1 MKPTEEIA
9 VRLVGGAQ
17 SAYVQELSY
26 FFLNLLDEVVR
37 TNGAVIRGR
46 EIADFERL
54 SQLSREEALAIYYK
68 YRPAIDKQTREVLK
82 TALKKTDDALVGQF
96 VRAMGSR
103 RHMTNLATIIAAQTA
118 QGMNEVLERQNIA
131 LAKDQAALWYDVTA
145 EAIAR
150 HQAGEPTRAVME
162 RGVTRLANSGLET
175 IDYISGT
182 KTTIDAALRRHIV
195 SQANQARNRLLMQ
208 RMDEWEWD
216 LVFVDAHFGARPSH
230 AEWQGKVYSR
240 SGRST
245 EYPSLVD
252 ATGYGTVTGLC
263 GANCV
268 VGDTKISGPNALAA
282 YRRKYSGEI
291 VTIRTA
297 LGHNLTV
304 TPNHPILTPHGWVA
318 ANKLSKGDYV
328 FSRVNS
334 DGMPLGVRPNK
345 YEREPSIKNEFN
357 ALGDTFGINS
367 FLGST
372 TDFHN
377 DGIKNQNI
385 DIVFVDSKLMRSADS
400 KALKH
405 FSEAS
410 LFNASRFSNISFGSS
425 SLTKVGMSLFSS
437 SDSIMSGFAKSP
449 SLFQR
454 TSRHSSFG
462 SHSPI
467 LRENST
473 FLKPISNRRLG
484 NTKLLGDNSFIEPFI
499 PKINDTFDI
508 NTLLTSIG
516 LQAKSFEFA
525 GDNPIPASEMLSHS
539 SDRSPFIVEP
549 DEIISVDTRMWSGHV
564 YNLSTENAWYFANSI
579 VTHNCYHYMTPYVPG
594 YSQLPDMDYSEQER
608 ITGMTSDEYYAA
620 TQKQRR
626 YERLIRSQKREISYL
641 QEVRADAVKQRIRLG
656 ELQDKLRQF
665 THGNHLRRDYERER
679 AWAVSKQPRALKTR
693 PILAR
698 QSKNASFKGSFED
711 TKELMKAY
719 RGKDVD
725 VPGIFKERTQVNI
738 DFSQNDFPLNI
749 QKQIAV
755 ASEHAFNFMGDS
767 IKQPLTFKLNNKLGY
782 GVLAQASRRDG
793 AAVIEIS
800 DSLFKK
806 KVDERIQVIFHEIAH
821 TKEWNLSTMKEWDK
835 EVNELIAYKAN
846 PMDGLVQSKLN
857 QKLETAFLNAGILV
871 YYDELDG
878 KIQFDSGENIE
889 RIERISPYL
898 KRYNSFKDESSSE
911 LLAESLRFVAVNGFG
926 KNKIADIVV
935 REALSW

>member
-17 SAYVQELSY
+17 SAYVNELSY

-54 SQLSREEALAIYYK
+54 SRLSREEALAIYYK

-118 QGMNEVLERQNIA
+118 QGMNEVFERQNIA

-150 HQAGEPTRAVME
+150 HQAGEPTRVVME

-268 VGDTKISGPNALAA
+268 VGDTKVSGPNALAA

-357 ALGDTFGINS
+357 ALGDTFGVNS

-385 DIVFVDSKLMRSADS
+385 DIVFVDSKLMRDADS
-400 KALKH
+400 KALEH

-410 LFNASRFSNISFGSS
+410 FFNASRFSNISFGSS
-425 SLTKVGMSLFSS
+425 SFTKVGMSLFSS
-437 SDSIMSGFAKSP
+437 SDSIMSRFANKAS
-449 SLFQR
+449 FFR
-454 TSRHSSFG
+454 RISRHLSLHGQTATFG
-462 SHSPI
+462 IDSAFFKSI
-467 LRENST
+467 SDCCLR
-473 FLKPISNRRLG
+473 

-499 PKINDTFDI
+499 PKINGTFDI

-594 YSQLPDMDYSEQER
+594 YSELPDMDYSEQER

-626 YERLIRSQKREISYL
+626 YERLIRAQKREISYL

-665 THGNHLRRDYERER
+665 THDNHLRRDYERER
-679 AWAVSKQPRALKTR
+679 AWAVSKQPRALGRTDFRNTR
-693 PILAR
+693 KAMSR
-698 QSKNASFKGSFED
+698 VNSGSQTKDVVSKSDFMKCSTFED
-711 TKELMKAY
+711 LQKAVEEKYGFYIDKALEENFFEYTRGLCAGLDDALTKFPQLKKIVGNIKMGSAIPRTTAQTNVWGTIYVNSKMLKTTPKTPCSDGRHEAGHLVEAMLSQYDEAEFMSAKHSKRIITRALRNY
-719 RGKDVD
+719 NKKNTENTYSANQLIYNTISSYPVSAASGYVGEYVTKTIYSESLAESVRVAIETEQIDPDSFLSFIVES
-725 VPGIFKERTQVNI
+725 IFKEI
-738 DFSQNDFPLNI
+738 
-749 QKQIAV
+749 
-755 ASEHAFNFMGDS
+755 G
-767 IKQPLTFKLNNKLGY
+767 
-782 GVLAQASRRDG
+782 
-793 AAVIEIS
+793 
-800 DSLFKK
+800 
-806 KVDERIQVIFHEIAH
+806 
-821 TKEWNLSTMKEWDK
+821 
-835 EVNELIAYKAN
+835 
-846 PMDGLVQSKLN
+846 
-857 QKLETAFLNAGILV
+857 
-871 YYDELDG
+871 
-878 KIQFDSGENIE
+878 
-889 RIERISPYL
+889 
-898 KRYNSFKDESSSE
+898 
-911 LLAESLRFVAVNGFG
+911 
-926 KNKIADIVV
+926 
-935 REALSW
+935 

>member
-54 SQLSREEALAIYYK
+54 SRLSREEALAIYYK

-82 TALKKTDDALVGQF
+82 EALKKTDDALVGQF

-263 GANCV
+263 GANC
-268 VGDTKISGPNALAA
+268 
-282 YRRKYSGEI
+282 
-291 VTIRTA
+291 
-297 LGHNLTV
+297 
-304 TPNHPILTPHGWVA
+304 
-318 ANKLSKGDYV
+318 
-328 FSRVNS
+328 
-334 DGMPLGVRPNK
+334 
-345 YEREPSIKNEFN
+345 
-357 ALGDTFGINS
+357 
-367 FLGST
+367 
-372 TDFHN
+372 
-377 DGIKNQNI
+377 
-385 DIVFVDSKLMRSADS
+385 
-400 KALKH
+400 
-405 FSEAS
+405 
-410 LFNASRFSNISFGSS
+410 
-425 SLTKVGMSLFSS
+425 
-437 SDSIMSGFAKSP
+437 
-449 SLFQR
+449 
-454 TSRHSSFG
+454 
-462 SHSPI
+462 
-467 LRENST
+467 
-473 FLKPISNRRLG
+473 
-484 NTKLLGDNSFIEPFI
+484 
-499 PKINDTFDI
+499 
-508 NTLLTSIG
+508 
-516 LQAKSFEFA
+516 
-525 GDNPIPASEMLSHS
+525 
-539 SDRSPFIVEP
+539 
-549 DEIISVDTRMWSGHV
+549 
-564 YNLSTENAWYFANSI
+564 
-579 VTHNCYHYMTPYVPG
+579 YHYMTPYVPG

-608 ITGMTSDEYYAA
+608 ITGMTSDEYYVA

-665 THGNHLRRDYERER
+665 THDNHLRREYERER
-679 AWAVSKQPRALKTR
+679 AWAVSKQPTALGRTDFRNTRKAMSRVNSGSQTKDVVSKSDFMKCATFEDLQKAVEEKYGFYIDKALEKNFFEYTRGLCAGLDDALTKFPQLKKIVGNIKMGSAIPLTTAQTNVWGTIYVNSKMLKTAPKTPCSDGRHEAGHLGEAMLSHYDEAEFMSAKHSKRIITRALRNYNKKHTENTYSAEQLIYNTISTYPSFASVGYEKGYATKTVYSES
-693 PILAR
+693 LAESVR
-698 QSKNASFKGSFED
+698 VAIETEQIDPDSFLSFIVES
-711 TKELMKAY
+711 
-719 RGKDVD
+719 
-725 VPGIFKERTQVNI
+725 IFKEIR
-738 DFSQNDFPLNI
+738 
-749 QKQIAV
+749 
-755 ASEHAFNFMGDS
+755 
-767 IKQPLTFKLNNKLGY
+767 
-782 GVLAQASRRDG
+782 
-793 AAVIEIS
+793 
-800 DSLFKK
+800 
-806 KVDERIQVIFHEIAH
+806 
-821 TKEWNLSTMKEWDK
+821 
-835 EVNELIAYKAN
+835 
-846 PMDGLVQSKLN
+846 
-857 QKLETAFLNAGILV
+857 
-871 YYDELDG
+871 
-878 KIQFDSGENIE
+878 
-889 RIERISPYL
+889 
-898 KRYNSFKDESSSE
+898 
-911 LLAESLRFVAVNGFG
+911 
-926 KNKIADIVV
+926 
-935 REALSW
+935 

>member
-54 SQLSREEALAIYYK
+54 SRISREEALAIYYK

-82 TALKKTDDALVGQF
+82 EALKKTDDALVGQF

-245 EYPSLVD
+245 EYPPLVES
-252 ATGYGTVTGLC
+252 TGYGTVTGLC

-268 VGDTKISGPNALAA
+268 VGDTKVSGPNALAA

-357 ALGDTFGINS
+357 ALGDTFGVNS

-377 DGIKNQNI
+377 DGIKNQNV
-385 DIVFVDSKLMRSADS
+385 DIVFVDSKLMRDAGS

-405 FSEAS
+405 FSKAS
-410 LFNASRFSNISFGSS
+410 LFNASRLSDCGLGLGSF
-425 SLTKVGMSLFSS
+425 TKVSMCFPTTSYGVLCMFTKSS
-437 SDSIMSGFAKSP
+437 P
-449 SLFQR
+449 LFQR

-473 FLKPISNRRLG
+473 FLEPISNRRLG
-484 NTKLLGDNSFIEPFI
+484 NTKLLGDSSFIEPFI

-579 VTHNCYHYMTPYVPG
+579 VTHNCNHYMTPYVPG

-665 THGNHLRRDYERER
+665 THDNHLRRDYERER
-679 AWAVSKQPRALKTR
+679 AWAVSKQPTALGRTDFRNTRKPMSRVNSWSQTKDVVSKSDFMKCATFKDLQKAVEEKYGFYIDKALKKDFFEYTRGLCAGIDDALTKFPQLKKIMGNIKMDSAIRQTSAQTDVWGTIYINSKMIKAASKTPCSDGRHEVGHLVEAMLSKYDEKEYMSAKHSKRIITRALRNYNKEHPENTYSAEKLVYNTISSYPAFASLGHEKR
-693 PILAR
+693 YATKMFYSESLAESVR
-698 QSKNASFKGSFED
+698 IAVETEQIDPDSFLSFIVES
-711 TKELMKAY
+711 
-719 RGKDVD
+719 
-725 VPGIFKERTQVNI
+725 IFKE
-738 DFSQNDFPLNI
+738 
-749 QKQIAV
+749 
-755 ASEHAFNFMGDS
+755 
-767 IKQPLTFKLNNKLGY
+767 
-782 GVLAQASRRDG
+782 
-793 AAVIEIS
+793 IE
-800 DSLFKK
+800 
-806 KVDERIQVIFHEIAH
+806 
-821 TKEWNLSTMKEWDK
+821 
-835 EVNELIAYKAN
+835 
-846 PMDGLVQSKLN
+846 
-857 QKLETAFLNAGILV
+857 
-871 YYDELDG
+871 
-878 KIQFDSGENIE
+878 
-889 RIERISPYL
+889 
-898 KRYNSFKDESSSE
+898 
-911 LLAESLRFVAVNGFG
+911 
-926 KNKIADIVV
+926 
-935 REALSW
+935 

>member
-54 SQLSREEALAIYYK
+54 SRLSREEALAIYYK
-68 YRPAIDKQTREVLK
+68 YCPAIDKQTREVLK
-82 TALKKTDDALVGQF
+82 NTLKKTDDALVGQF

-131 LAKDQAALWYDVTA
+131 LAKDQATLWYDVTA

-245 EYPSLVD
+245 EYPSLVES
-252 ATGYGTVTGLC
+252 TGYGTVTGLC

-268 VGDTKISGPNALAA
+268 VDDTKVSGPYASAA
-282 YRRKYSGEI
+282 YRRKYSGQI

-297 LGHNLTV
+297 FGHNLTV
-304 TPNHPILTPHGWVA
+304 TPNHPILTPQGWVA
-318 ANKLSKGDYV
+318 ASQLKKGDYV
-328 FSRVNS
+328 FSRVNR
-334 DGMPLGVRPNK
+334 DRMPLGVRPDK
-345 YEREPSIKNEFN
+345 YECEPTIKQEFDS
-357 ALGDTFGINS
+357 LRDTFGIRT
-367 FLGST
+367 FLGSSAN
-372 TDFHN
+372 FHN
-377 DGIKNQNI
+377 DGIANQNV
-385 DIVFVDSKLMRSADS
+385 DVVLVDSSLVDDIKTKRFKHIAKSA
-400 KALKH
+400 
-405 FSEAS
+405 
-410 LFNASRFSNISFGSS
+410 LFNASRLSDCGLGLGSF
-425 SLTKVGMSLFSS
+425 TKVSMCFPTTSY
-437 SDSIMSGFAKSP
+437 SILRMFTKSP

-462 SHSPI
+462 SHSSI
-467 LRENST
+467 LRENSS

-499 PKINDTFDI
+499 PKVNDTFDI

-665 THGNHLRRDYERER
+665 THDNHLRRDYERER
-679 AWAVSKQPRALKTR
+679 AWAVSKQPTALGRTDFRNTRKAMSRVNSGSQAKDVVSKSDFMKCATFEDLQKAVEEKYGFYIDKALEKNFFEYTRGLCAGLDDALIEFPQLKKIVGNIKMGSAISRTTAQTNVWGTIYVNSKMLKTTLKTPCSDGRHEAGHLVEAMLSQNDEAEFMSAKHSKRIITRALRNYNKKHTENTYSAEKLIYNTISSYPAFASVGYEKGYATR
-693 PILAR
+693 TFYSESLAESVR
-698 QSKNASFKGSFED
+698 VAIETEQIDPDSFLSFIVES
-711 TKELMKAY
+711 
-719 RGKDVD
+719 
-725 VPGIFKERTQVNI
+725 IFKEI
-738 DFSQNDFPLNI
+738 
-749 QKQIAV
+749 
-755 ASEHAFNFMGDS
+755 G
-767 IKQPLTFKLNNKLGY
+767 
-782 GVLAQASRRDG
+782 
-793 AAVIEIS
+793 
-800 DSLFKK
+800 
-806 KVDERIQVIFHEIAH
+806 
-821 TKEWNLSTMKEWDK
+821 
-835 EVNELIAYKAN
+835 
-846 PMDGLVQSKLN
+846 
-857 QKLETAFLNAGILV
+857 
-871 YYDELDG
+871 
-878 KIQFDSGENIE
+878 
-889 RIERISPYL
+889 
-898 KRYNSFKDESSSE
+898 
-911 LLAESLRFVAVNGFG
+911 
-926 KNKIADIVV
+926 
-935 REALSW
+935 

>member
-54 SQLSREEALAIYYK
+54 SRLSREEALAIYYK

-82 TALKKTDDALVGQF
+82 NALKKTDDALVGQF

-268 VGDTKISGPNALAA
+268 VDDTKVSGPYASAA
-282 YRRKYSGEI
+282 YRRKYSGQI

-297 LGHNLTV
+297 FGHNLTV
-304 TPNHPILTPHGWVA
+304 TPNHPILTPQGWVA
-318 ANKLSKGDYV
+318 ASQLKKGDYV
-328 FSRVNS
+328 FSRVNR
-334 DGMPLGVRPNK
+334 DRMPLGVRPDK
-345 YEREPSIKNEFN
+345 YECEPTIKQEFDS
-357 ALGDTFGINS
+357 LRDTFGIRT
-367 FLGST
+367 FLGSSAN
-372 TDFHN
+372 FHN
-377 DGIKNQNI
+377 DGIANQNV
-385 DIVFVDSKLMRSADS
+385 DVVLVDSSLVDDIKTKRFKHIAKSA
-400 KALKH
+400 
-405 FSEAS
+405 
-410 LFNASRFSNISFGSS
+410 LFNASRLSDCSLGLGSF
-425 SLTKVGMSLFSS
+425 TKVSMCFPTTSY
-437 SDSIMSGFAKSP
+437 SILRMFTKSP

-462 SHSPI
+462 SHSSI
-467 LRENST
+467 LRENSS

-499 PKINDTFDI
+499 PKVNDTFDI

-626 YERLIRSQKREISYL
+626 YERLIRAQKREISYL

-665 THGNHLRRDYERER
+665 THDNHLRRDYERER
-679 AWAVSKQPRALKTR
+679 AWAVNKQPTALGRTDFRNTRKAMSRVNSGSQTKDVVSKSDFMKCATFEDLQKAVEEKYGFYIDKALEENFFEYTRGLCAGLDDALTKFPQLKKIIGNIKMSSAIPQTTAQTNVWGTIYVNSKMLKTAPKTPCSDGRHEAGHLVEAMLSQNDEAEFMSAKHSKRIITRALRNYNKKHTENTYSAEKLVYNTISSYPAFASLGHEKR
-693 PILAR
+693 YATKMFYSESLAESVR
-698 QSKNASFKGSFED
+698 IAVETEQIDPDSFLSFIVES
-711 TKELMKAY
+711 
-719 RGKDVD
+719 
-725 VPGIFKERTQVNI
+725 IFKE
-738 DFSQNDFPLNI
+738 
-749 QKQIAV
+749 
-755 ASEHAFNFMGDS
+755 
-767 IKQPLTFKLNNKLGY
+767 
-782 GVLAQASRRDG
+782 
-793 AAVIEIS
+793 IE
-800 DSLFKK
+800 
-806 KVDERIQVIFHEIAH
+806 
-821 TKEWNLSTMKEWDK
+821 
-835 EVNELIAYKAN
+835 
-846 PMDGLVQSKLN
+846 
-857 QKLETAFLNAGILV
+857 
-871 YYDELDG
+871 
-878 KIQFDSGENIE
+878 
-889 RIERISPYL
+889 
-898 KRYNSFKDESSSE
+898 
-911 LLAESLRFVAVNGFG
+911 
-926 KNKIADIVV
+926 
-935 REALSW
+935 

>member
-9 VRLVGGAQ
+9 VCLVGGAQ

-54 SQLSREEALAIYYK
+54 SRLSREEALAIYYK

-263 GANCV
+263 GANC
-268 VGDTKISGPNALAA
+268 
-282 YRRKYSGEI
+282 
-291 VTIRTA
+291 
-297 LGHNLTV
+297 
-304 TPNHPILTPHGWVA
+304 
-318 ANKLSKGDYV
+318 
-328 FSRVNS
+328 
-334 DGMPLGVRPNK
+334 
-345 YEREPSIKNEFN
+345 
-357 ALGDTFGINS
+357 
-367 FLGST
+367 
-372 TDFHN
+372 
-377 DGIKNQNI
+377 
-385 DIVFVDSKLMRSADS
+385 
-400 KALKH
+400 
-405 FSEAS
+405 
-410 LFNASRFSNISFGSS
+410 
-425 SLTKVGMSLFSS
+425 
-437 SDSIMSGFAKSP
+437 
-449 SLFQR
+449 
-454 TSRHSSFG
+454 
-462 SHSPI
+462 
-467 LRENST
+467 
-473 FLKPISNRRLG
+473 
-484 NTKLLGDNSFIEPFI
+484 
-499 PKINDTFDI
+499 
-508 NTLLTSIG
+508 
-516 LQAKSFEFA
+516 
-525 GDNPIPASEMLSHS
+525 
-539 SDRSPFIVEP
+539 
-549 DEIISVDTRMWSGHV
+549 
-564 YNLSTENAWYFANSI
+564 
-579 VTHNCYHYMTPYVPG
+579 YHYMTPYVPG
-594 YSQLPDMDYSEQER
+594 YSELPDMDYSEQER

-665 THGNHLRRDYERER
+665 THDNHLRRDYERER
-679 AWAVSKQPRALKTR
+679 AWAVSKQPIALGRTDFRNTRKAMSRVNSGSQAKDVVSKSDFMKCATFEDLQKAVEEKYGFYIDKALEENFFEYTRGLCAGIDDALTKFPQLKKIVGNIKMGSAIRQTTAQTNVWGTIYVNSKMLKTTPKTPCSDGRHEAGHLIEAMLSQYDEAEFMSAKHSKRIITRALRNYNKKHTENTY
-693 PILAR
+693 
-698 QSKNASFKGSFED
+698 S
-711 TKELMKAY
+711 
-719 RGKDVD
+719 
-725 VPGIFKERTQVNI
+725 
-738 DFSQNDFPLNI
+738 
-749 QKQIAV
+749 
-755 ASEHAFNFMGDS
+755 ASE
-767 IKQPLTFKLNNKLGY
+767 
-782 GVLAQASRRDG
+782 
-793 AAVIEIS
+793 
-800 DSLFKK
+800 
-806 KVDERIQVIFHEIAH
+806 
-821 TKEWNLSTMKEWDK
+821 
-835 EVNELIAYKAN
+835 
-846 PMDGLVQSKLN
+846 
-857 QKLETAFLNAGILV
+857 LV
-871 YYDELDG
+871 YNTISSYPASAA
-878 KIQFDSGENIE
+878 SGYVGEYVMKTVY
-889 RIERISPYL
+889 S
-898 KRYNSFKDESSSE
+898 ES
-911 LLAESLRFVAVNGFG
+911 LAESVRVAIEAEQIDPDSFLSF
-926 KNKIADIVV
+926 IVESILKEI
-935 REALSW
+935 R

>member
-54 SQLSREEALAIYYK
+54 SRLSREEALAIYYK

-263 GANCV
+263 GANC
-268 VGDTKISGPNALAA
+268 
-282 YRRKYSGEI
+282 
-291 VTIRTA
+291 
-297 LGHNLTV
+297 
-304 TPNHPILTPHGWVA
+304 
-318 ANKLSKGDYV
+318 
-328 FSRVNS
+328 
-334 DGMPLGVRPNK
+334 
-345 YEREPSIKNEFN
+345 
-357 ALGDTFGINS
+357 
-367 FLGST
+367 
-372 TDFHN
+372 
-377 DGIKNQNI
+377 
-385 DIVFVDSKLMRSADS
+385 
-400 KALKH
+400 
-405 FSEAS
+405 
-410 LFNASRFSNISFGSS
+410 
-425 SLTKVGMSLFSS
+425 
-437 SDSIMSGFAKSP
+437 
-449 SLFQR
+449 
-454 TSRHSSFG
+454 
-462 SHSPI
+462 
-467 LRENST
+467 
-473 FLKPISNRRLG
+473 
-484 NTKLLGDNSFIEPFI
+484 
-499 PKINDTFDI
+499 
-508 NTLLTSIG
+508 
-516 LQAKSFEFA
+516 
-525 GDNPIPASEMLSHS
+525 
-539 SDRSPFIVEP
+539 
-549 DEIISVDTRMWSGHV
+549 
-564 YNLSTENAWYFANSI
+564 
-579 VTHNCYHYMTPYVPG
+579 YHYMTPYVPG
-594 YSQLPDMDYSEQER
+594 YSELPDMDYSEQER

-626 YERLIRSQKREISYL
+626 YERLIRAQKREISYL

-665 THGNHLRRDYERER
+665 THDNHLRRDYERER

-698 QSKNASFKGSFED
+698 QSKNISFKGSFKD

-725 VPGIFKERTQVNI
+725 VPGIFKERTQSSI
-738 DFSQNDFPLNI
+738 SFSQNDFPLNI

-755 ASEHAFNFMGDS
+755 ASEHAFNFMGDN
-767 IKQPLTFKLNNKLGY
+767 IKQPLTFKLNNNLKY

-793 AAVIEIS
+793 AAVIEVS
-800 DSLFKK
+800 GSLFKK

-821 TKEWNLSTMKEWDK
+821 TKEWNLSTFNEWQKEID
-835 EVNELIAYKAN
+835 ELLAYKAN
-846 PMDGLVQSKLN
+846 PIEGLVQSKLN

-878 KIQFDSGENIE
+878 KIQFDNGENIE
-889 RIERISPYL
+889 HIEKISPYL
-898 KRYNSFKDESSSE
+898 KEYNDFKDESSSE